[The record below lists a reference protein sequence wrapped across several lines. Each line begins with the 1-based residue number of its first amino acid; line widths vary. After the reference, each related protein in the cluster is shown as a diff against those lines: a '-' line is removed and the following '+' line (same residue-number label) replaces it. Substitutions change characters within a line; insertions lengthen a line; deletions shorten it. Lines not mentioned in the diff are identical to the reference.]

1 MTPPAR
7 PTSAFMWEIIPCC
20 TAATPFSTRHYLI
33 LLAAAFLSIWPLA
46 ITIRRNYE
54 PKISKHKAE
63 RAKNDGKIAMLQSRN
78 REIDEDIIKLENE
91 DIVGLARA
99 TGMTMEE
106 LAQYLMHIKKGGSPF
121 CSTQKEDMENAP
133 EEN

>member
-1 MTPPAR
+1 
-7 PTSAFMWEIIPCC
+7 
-20 TAATPFSTRHYLI
+20 
-33 LLAAAFLSIWPLA
+33 
-46 ITIRRNYE
+46 
-54 PKISKHKAE
+54 
-63 RAKNDGKIAMLQSRN
+63 MLQSRN

-106 LAQYLMHIKKGGSPF
+106 LAQYLKHIKKGGSPF
-121 CSTQKEDMENAP
+121 YSTQKEDMENAP

>member
-1 MTPPAR
+1 M
-7 PTSAFMWEIIPCC
+7 
-20 TAATPFSTRHYLI
+20 
-33 LLAAAFLSIWPLA
+33 
-46 ITIRRNYE
+46 N
-54 PKISKHKAE
+54 PKISKLKAE

-99 TGMTMEE
+99 TGMTMDE
-106 LAQYLMHIKKGGSPF
+106 LAQYLMHIKNGGSPF
-121 CSTQKEDMENAP
+121 YSTQKEDVENAP

>member
-1 MTPPAR
+1 M
-7 PTSAFMWEIIPCC
+7 
-20 TAATPFSTRHYLI
+20 
-33 LLAAAFLSIWPLA
+33 
-46 ITIRRNYE
+46 N
-54 PKISKHKAE
+54 PKVSKLKAE

>member
-1 MTPPAR
+1 M
-7 PTSAFMWEIIPCC
+7 
-20 TAATPFSTRHYLI
+20 
-33 LLAAAFLSIWPLA
+33 
-46 ITIRRNYE
+46 N
-54 PKISKHKAE
+54 PKISKLKAE

-106 LAQYLMHIKKGGSPF
+106 LAQYLMHIKKKGGSPF

>member
-1 MTPPAR
+1 M
-7 PTSAFMWEIIPCC
+7 
-20 TAATPFSTRHYLI
+20 
-33 LLAAAFLSIWPLA
+33 
-46 ITIRRNYE
+46 N
-54 PKISKHKAE
+54 PKISKLKAE

-106 LAQYLMHIKKGGSPF
+106 LAQ
-121 CSTQKEDMENAP
+121 KEDMENAP
-133 EEN
+133 EEK

>member
-1 MTPPAR
+1 M
-7 PTSAFMWEIIPCC
+7 
-20 TAATPFSTRHYLI
+20 
-33 LLAAAFLSIWPLA
+33 
-46 ITIRRNYE
+46 N
-54 PKISKHKAE
+54 PKISKLKAE
-63 RAKNDGKIAMLQSRN
+63 RAKNDGKIVMLQSRN

-106 LAQYLMHIKKGGSPF
+106 LAQYLMHIKNGGSPF
-121 CSTQKEDMENAP
+121 DSTQKEDMEHAP

>member
-1 MTPPAR
+1 M
-7 PTSAFMWEIIPCC
+7 
-20 TAATPFSTRHYLI
+20 
-33 LLAAAFLSIWPLA
+33 
-46 ITIRRNYE
+46 N
-54 PKISKHKAE
+54 PKISKLKAE
-63 RAKNDGKIAMLQSRN
+63 RVKNDGKIAMLQSRN

-121 CSTQKEDMENAP
+121 IAQEKEEETDVP
-133 EEN
+133 EEA